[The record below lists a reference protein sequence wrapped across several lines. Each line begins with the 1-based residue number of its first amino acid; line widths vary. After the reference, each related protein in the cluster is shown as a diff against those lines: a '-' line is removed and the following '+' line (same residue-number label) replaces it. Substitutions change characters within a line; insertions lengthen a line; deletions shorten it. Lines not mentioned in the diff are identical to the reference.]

1 MKRKH
6 VTMSTSGPR
15 SALRTGLTR
24 TGLTFSPRWFAAATP
39 LVLALTLLSGPG
51 CKSEPQ
57 VDPHFEAVTA
67 YKKALEGALQKNE
80 ELSRQFVELVS
91 SAQGKLDPDQAS
103 QKISADVLPKLQEFQ
118 KLVGEIQST
127 DPAVTETHQFLTKV
141 ATLRV
146 EGYQAVLKGFGEK
159 NMDVFN
165 EGQKKIRDSKIEEEE
180 FFSRADTLFR
190 SQGMD
195 FQAFTAPATR

>member
-1 MKRKH
+1 
-6 VTMSTSGPR
+6 MSTSGPR
-15 SALRTGLTR
+15 SAPRTRLGS
-24 TGLTFSPRWFAAATP
+24 SPRWLAAVAP
-39 LVLALTLLSGPG
+39 LAMTLTLLASPG

-57 VDPHFEAVTA
+57 VDPHLEAVTA
-67 YKKALEGALQKNE
+67 YKQALEGALQKNE
-80 ELSRQFVELVS
+80 ELSRQFVDLVT

-118 KLVGEIQST
+118 KLVGDIQST
-127 DPAVTETHQFLTKV
+127 DPVVTETHQFLTKV

-146 EGYQAVLKGFGEK
+146 EGYQSILKGFSEK
-159 NMDVFN
+159 NMDAFN

-195 FQAFTAPATR
+195 FQAFSAPATR